1 MKVEQVQEIVNQMT
15 SEILGQE
22 AAAQLDL
29 TDVVSV
35 GKTLQN
41 AATVDNYIRKL
52 TDHIGKVVFV
62 DRPYSGRAPSI
73 QMDSWEFGSILE
85 KIDAGI
91 PDAQENPSWNLRD
104 GQSYSQDKFTAP
116 KDVQVQFFNDMT
128 SFEVPMSIAER
139 QTYSAWSSLQQ
150 LNAFFN
156 MIEDS
161 IQKSMTVKI
170 DGLSMATINNYIG
183 YVYNNKAT
191 KPLQAINLLE
201 GYLKTPGATEGLTTA
216 NCLYDLKFLKYAAY
230 QIKLYATRMGNLST
244 LFNAS
249 GRPRFTP
256 TDRMKI
262 IMLSDFAEAADVY
275 LQSDTFHNN
284 FVTLPTADKISYWQ
298 SSGTGYTFNDVTSIN
313 VKVENGSGSGPA
325 VNMSG
330 ILAVLFDRD
339 ALGINNYNRRTKSF
353 VNQHA
358 EFINYWYKAD
368 ARYFND
374 FKENFV
380 LFYVADAAGVGG

>member
-15 SEILGQE
+15 SEILGQGV
-22 AAAQLDL
+22 AAQLDL

-91 PDAQENPSWNLRD
+91 PDAQENPSWNLQD

-116 KDVQVQFFNDMT
+116 TDVQVQFFNDMT

-161 IQKSMTVKI
+161 IQKSMTVKV

-183 YVYNNKAT
+183 YVFNNKAT

-201 GYLKTPGATEGLTTA
+201 GYLKTPGATEGLTAA

-275 LQSDTFHNN
+275 LQSDTFHNS
-284 FVTLPTADKISYWQ
+284 FVTLPTADKVSYWQ

-313 VKVENGSGSGPA
+313 VKVENGSGSGPV
-325 VNMSG
+325 VNLSG

-380 LFYVADAAGVGG
+380 LFYVADKGVGG

>member
-85 KIDAGI
+85 KIDAGV
-91 PDAQENPSWNLRD
+91 PDAQENPSWNLQD
-104 GQSYSQDKFTAP
+104 GQSYPQDKFTAP

-161 IQKSMTVKI
+161 IQKSMTVKV

-183 YVYNNKAT
+183 YVFNNKAT
-191 KPLQAINLLE
+191 KPLQAINLLK
-201 GYLKTPGATEGLTTA
+201 GYLKTPGATEGLTAA

-244 LFNAS
+244 LFNAG

-275 LQSDTFHNN
+275 LQSDTFHNS

-298 SSGTGYTFNDVTSIN
+298 SSGTDYTFNDVTSIN
-313 VKVENGSGSGPA
+313 VKVENGSGNGPA
-325 VNMSG
+325 VNLSG
-330 ILAVLFDRD
+330 VLAVLFDRD

-380 LFYVADAAGVGG
+380 LFYVADAGAGA

>member
-41 AATVDNYIRKL
+41 AASVDNYIRKL

-62 DRPYSGRAPSI
+62 DRPYAGRAPSI

-91 PDAQENPSWNLRD
+91 PDAQENPSWNLQD

-116 KDVQVQFFNDMT
+116 TDVQVQFFNDMT

-161 IQKSMTVKI
+161 IQKSMTVKV

-191 KPLQAINLLE
+191 KPLQAINLLK
-201 GYLKTPGATEGLTTA
+201 GYLKTPGATAGLTA
-216 NCLYDLKFLKYAAY
+216 ENCLYDLKFLKYAAY

-262 IMLSDFAEAADVY
+262 IMLSDFAEAADIY

-298 SSGTGYTFNDVTSIN
+298 SSGTGYTFEDVTSIN

-325 VNMSG
+325 VNLSG

-380 LFYVADAAGVGG
+380 LFYVADTGAGA

>member
-62 DRPYSGRAPSI
+62 ERPYSGRAPSI

-91 PDAQENPSWNLRD
+91 PDAQDNPSWNLQD
-104 GQSYSQDKFTAP
+104 GQSYPQDKFTAP
-116 KDVQVQFFNDMT
+116 TDVQVQFFNDMT
-128 SFEVPMSIAER
+128 SFEIPMSVAEK
-139 QTYSAWSSLQQ
+139 QTHSAWSSLQQ

-183 YVYNNKAT
+183 YVYNNRTT

-201 GYLKTPGATEGLTTA
+201 GYLKTPGATENLTAA
-216 NCLYDLKFLKYAAY
+216 NCMYDLKFLKYAAY

-244 LFNAS
+244 LFNA
-249 GRPRFTP
+249 GDRPRFTP

-284 FVTLPTADKISYWQ
+284 FVTLPTADKVSYWQ

-325 VNMSG
+325 VNLSG

-353 VNQHA
+353 FNQHA

-380 LFYVADAAGVGG
+380 LFYVADTGA